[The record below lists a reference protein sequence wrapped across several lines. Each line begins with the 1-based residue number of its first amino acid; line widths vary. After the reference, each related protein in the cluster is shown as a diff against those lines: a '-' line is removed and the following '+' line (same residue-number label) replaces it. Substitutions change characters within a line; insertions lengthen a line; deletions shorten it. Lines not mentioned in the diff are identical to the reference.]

1 MNGLFFGG
9 SSEAGPRRTAVGIV
23 CVAGIAAIGVLDYL
37 TGPEIGLSPLYLL
50 PISFAAWRGGRR
62 AGLAASFCAAAA
74 WLAADVAPS
83 HYSHPA
89 IAYWNALVR
98 LIMFSAVSLLISHV
112 RRLAD
117 SLKEKVADETAALT
131 AEIDRHRLTRDAL
144 RDAEQQFR
152 LLVESVQD
160 FAVFMLD
167 AEGNISS
174 WNKGAQ
180 ALTGYRAEEVLARH
194 FSCLWLPEDVRRGGA
209 YEALALARREGAV
222 EGEGWRRRSDGSHF
236 WAATMITAL
245 HDETGHLQGFSKS
258 LSDITLRRRLENE
271 LLSKEESESRRIG
284 QDLHDVLG
292 QDLTAMALL
301 SKELEESLSAGHL
314 PESQIA
320 ERMTRCAN
328 QAVERA
334 RSLARGLCPL
344 KVEAG
349 GLATSLA
356 ELALATEDVFGIRC
370 RFECRGRPPDQGPTV
385 NLHLYRIA
393 QEAIT
398 NGIKHGKARQVSV
411 ILSSEGQQCTLRI
424 EDDGAESP
432 EEGRGEPGMGISM
445 MRYRARA
452 MGGYLAIER
461 LSPTG
466 TAVICSLPTVYWE
479 QEEGREKPP
488 PSRPKKHPHAT
499 PDEDQ
504 SRRPHRR

>member
-1 MNGLFFGG
+1 MNGLFSGDPL
-9 SSEAGPRRTAVGIV
+9 EAALRRTVVGIA
-23 CVAGIAAIGVLDYL
+23 CVAGIACIGVLDYL
-37 TGPEIGLSPLYLL
+37 TGPEVGLSAFYLL
-50 PISFAAWRGGRR
+50 PIGVAAWLGGRR
-62 AGLAASFCAAAA
+62 AGLAASVCAAAV
-74 WLAADVAPS
+74 WLAADLAPN

-89 IAYWNALVR
+89 IAYWNASAR
-98 LIMFSAVSLLISHV
+98 LIMFSVVSLLVSHV
-112 RRLAD
+112 RGLTD
-117 SLKEKVADETAALT
+117 SLKEKVAEETAALA
-131 AEIDRHRLTRDAL
+131 AEVGKHRLTRDAL
-144 RDAEQQFR
+144 RDTEQQFR
-152 LLVESVQD
+152 ILVESVQD

-180 ALTGYRAEEVLARH
+180 ALTGYRAEQVLNRH

-209 YEALALARREGAV
+209 YEALAIARREGAV
-222 EGEGWRRRSDGSHF
+222 EGEGWRRRSDGSRF

-245 HDETGHLQGFSKS
+245 RDETGRLQGFSKS
-258 LSDITLRRRLENE
+258 MSDITLRRRLENG

-292 QDLTAMALL
+292 QDLTALALL
-301 SKELEESLSAGHL
+301 SKELEESLSTGHL
-314 PESQIA
+314 PEAQIA

-344 KVEAG
+344 KMEAG

-356 ELALATEDVFGIRC
+356 ELALATEDVFGVRC
-370 RFECRGRPPDQGPTV
+370 RFECRGLPPDQSATV

-398 NGIKHGKARQVSV
+398 NAVKHGKARQILV
-411 ILSSEGQQCTLRI
+411 ILSSEGQRCTLRI

-461 LSPTG
+461 LSPVG
-466 TAVICSLPTVYWE
+466 TAVVCSLPAVYWE
-479 QEEGREKPP
+479 QDKGRERPP
-488 PSRPKKHPHAT
+488 PSKPKKHLHAIQ
-499 PDEDQ
+499 DED
-504 SRRPHRR
+504 